1 MRMRSMRLLC
11 VLLLVVDL
19 SFEALPCDIDV
30 KLSSLTDQK
39 FRVDFFVPSLKV
51 KAYNI
56 IFDKIDQNKKISVKG
71 DDCDSAQWL
80 IQSFKLNE
88 ETHEWDQVRNVTAKF
103 FGNGYIKFVFYD
115 DLNPTLKDKIGVWS
129 SEGNFW
135 G

>member
-1 MRMRSMRLLC
+1 MRLLC

-39 FRVDFFVPSLKV
+39 
-51 KAYNI
+51 
-56 IFDKIDQNKKISVKG
+56 
-71 DDCDSAQWL
+71 
-80 IQSFKLNE
+80 
-88 ETHEWDQVRNVTAKF
+88 VRNVTAKF